1 MAKTNLK
8 LGSLGP
14 AATGGGASTSMGS
27 ITGNAANTKMSD
39 FAADVFTVYMPYTY
53 IVENTSENLEVT
65 PMESG
70 LKFSTYIKTRPQ
82 NYQVTVTPETY
93 FSVSPNF
100 AFLPGFF
107 NITAKSLATAPYS
120 GSAVTTLSAKF
131 NDGFNIDAVGYNV
144 ATTKNIYSVDSYNGI
159 NSDVLCVDVDTMILL
174 SDNTSVAASDL
185 YVGDVIKTY
194 VPSGIPAWLPDEDD
208 DSLWYWWHQT
218 GSSGDVVDATIS
230 SIYYSFVDSYVSI
243 NNDEIK
249 CTKAHP
255 LYIFDSDTNTYQFS
269 RAEDL
274 ISGDKLIKYNQTN
287 DTIEEILIE
296 SVEILNDTL
305 EIATITVDVA
315 HTYLAN
321 GYVSHNKGSVRAP
334 IPYQSLVCYMD
345 AQNVTS
351 YPEPY
356 NSITW
361 NDLVGQATGFNLIG
375 GSYQTTAP
383 VFTSSTPKHFTFTT
397 GKFGIKQPGFTTST
411 GNGFNLSK
419 FNISTGVGMT
429 IIAFLNGPAGVV
441 LENST
446 NFAWKVYGNYAQ
458 MDGAYATTT
467 PPQTSWSG
475 WNMHAITAGTGATS
489 FYLNSG
495 TAYHSATVANT
506 GGFSVSSF
514 ELRLMTNNSGKIA
527 NLLYYNRVLTSA
539 EINAV
544 YGNIGP
550 RFGLY

>member
-8 LGSLGP
+8 LGSLGN
-14 AATGGGASTSMGS
+14 AAVGSANASLGT
-27 ITGNAANTKMSD
+27 ITGNSANTKMSE
-39 FAADVFTVYMPYTY
+39 FAVDQFTVRMPYTY
-53 IVENTSENLEVT
+53 IVENTSETLEVY
-65 PMESG
+65 PQDNAS
-70 LKFSTYIKTRPQ
+70 KFYQYNAYRPQ
-82 NYQVTVTPETY
+82 NYQVTVTPDTY
-93 FSVSPNF
+93 FSVAPDFS
-100 AFLPGFF
+100 FLPGYF

-120 GSAVTTLSAKF
+120 GSNVTVLSAKF
-131 NDGFNIDAVGYNV
+131 NDGFNIDATGYNS

-159 NSDVLCVDVDTMILL
+159 NSDVLCVDVNTMILL
-174 SDNTSVAASDL
+174 SDDTSVAASEL

-194 VPSGIPAWLPDEDD
+194 VPTGIPTWIPEEDD

-218 GSSGDVVDATIS
+218 GSSGEVVDATIS

-243 NNDEIK
+243 NNEQIK

-255 LYIFDSDTNTYQFS
+255 LYVLDSDTNTYQFC

-274 ISGDKLIKYNQTN
+274 TNGDKLIKYDQVNN
-287 DTIEEILIE
+287 SIEEILVE
-296 SVEILNDTL
+296 SVQILNDTL

-334 IPYQSLVCYMD
+334 IPYQNLVCYMD
-345 AQNVTS
+345 AQNTTS
-351 YPEPY
+351 YPE
-356 NSITW
+356 TGFVW
-361 NDLVGQATGFNLIG
+361 NDLVGQATGFNLTG

-383 VFTSSTPKHFTFTT
+383 VFTSSSPKHFTFTS

-411 GNGFNLSK
+411 GNGFNISK
-419 FNISTGVGMT
+419 FNVTGNTGFT
-429 IIAFLNGPAGVV
+429 IIAFLNGSAGTV
-441 LENST
+441 LENNT
-446 NFAWKVYGNYAQ
+446 NFNWLVFGNYAQ
-458 MDGAYATTT
+458 LNGAYAATSS
-467 PPQTSWSG
+467 PQTSWSG
-475 WNMHAITAGTGATS
+475 WNMHAVTAGTGTTS
-489 FYLNSG
+489 FYRNSG
-495 TAYHSATVANT
+495 TAYNSNSVGNT

-514 ELRLMTNNSGKIA
+514 ELKLMTSNQGKIA

-544 YGNIGP
+544 YNNIGP